1 MHQISPNFRQRFLSE
16 STTLASCS
24 PLVVSPPTPKIQP
37 MRLDLEAELE
47 ELSLEP
53 SEDFES
59 SPYRDFSITFS
70 SSPSDERTVDEKS
83 STDGEQAVEA
93 LLQFLK
99 LGKSRSKSFAAP
111 DFNRSIYGYLQ
122 MKRATFN

>member
-16 STTLASCS
+16 NTTLASCS
-24 PLVVSPPTPKIQP
+24 PVVVSPPTPIIQP
-37 MRLDLEAELE
+37 MRLDLDAELE

-70 SSPSDERTVDEKS
+70 SGPSDERTVDEKAP
-83 STDGEQAVEA
+83 TDGEQAIEA

-111 DFNRSIYGYLQ
+111 DFSRSIYEYLQ
-122 MKRATFN
+122 MKKATFN